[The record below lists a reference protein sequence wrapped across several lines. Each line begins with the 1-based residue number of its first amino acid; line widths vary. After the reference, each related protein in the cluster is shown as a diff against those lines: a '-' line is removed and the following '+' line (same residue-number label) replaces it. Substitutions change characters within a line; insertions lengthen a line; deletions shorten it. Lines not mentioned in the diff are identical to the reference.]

1 MVGRLNS
8 KLTKARQSK
17 CSNHPPQA
25 VPPRRYMVVDG
36 LGVAGGAG
44 NHVGGAPG
52 PHPWSPPSLSGWNE
66 GWLDLYFVFVFNC
79 ICIVIVS

>member
-1 MVGRLNS
+1 
-8 KLTKARQSK
+8 
-17 CSNHPPQA
+17 
-25 VPPRRYMVVDG
+25 MVVDG